1 MDPAFAPPADQ
12 TWTRVSARLAQMRRT
27 LVVALGIPCV
37 AGIAV
42 GLSFAWDSAGFIVGI
57 VGAIVLV
64 WAWFAVGRNFRSWG
78 YVERADDLLVTH
90 GAMFKKLTVV
100 PYGRMQLV
108 DVKAGPIERSF
119 GLVRVKLHTAAATSD
134 AQVSGLTPDDAGAL
148 RDRLTALGEAHAAG
162 L

>member
-1 MDPAFAPPADQ
+1 MDVAFAPPHDQ
-12 TWTRVSARLAQMRRT
+12 TWTRVSPLLARMRRT
-27 LVVALGIPCV
+27 LVLALGIPLV
-37 AGIAV
+37 AGTAA
-42 GLSFAWDSAGFIVGI
+42 GLSFVWDLAGPIVGI
-57 VGAIVLV
+57 VGVVVLV
-64 WAWFAVGRNFRSWG
+64 WSWFAIGRNFRSWG

-108 DVKAGPIERSF
+108 DVKAGPIARSF
-119 GLVRVKLHTAAATSD
+119 GLVSVKLHTAAATSD
-134 AQVSGLTPDDAGAL
+134 AQVRGLTPGDAGAL

>member
-1 MDPAFAPPADQ
+1 MDVAFAPPPDQ
-12 TWTRVSARLAQMRRT
+12 TWTRVSPLLARMRRT
-27 LVVALGIPCV
+27 LVLALGIPLV
-37 AGIAV
+37 AGTAA
-42 GLSFAWDSAGFIVGI
+42 GLSFVWDLAGPIVGI
-57 VGAIVLV
+57 VGAVVLV
-64 WAWFAVGRNFRSWG
+64 WSWFAIGRNFRSWG

-108 DVKAGPIERSF
+108 DVKAGPIARSF
-119 GLVRVKLHTAAATSD
+119 GLVSVKLHTAAATSD
-134 AQVSGLTPDDAGAL
+134 AQVRGLTPGDAGAL